1 MCAGYIPKIYQN
13 QYVLAG
19 ISFSEKSG
27 IYLLAAQL
35 LFSDGLESVVAG
47 LIALS
52 FGLIY
57 SQNLVRVQRFRLPA
71 FIEVGHYVC
80 DASKDRC
87 LQLLL
92 S

>member
-1 MCAGYIPKIYQN
+1 VCAGYIPKIYQN

-35 LFSDGLESVVAG
+35 LFSDGLESIVAG

-80 DASKDRC
+80 DASKDSC

>member
-1 MCAGYIPKIYQN
+1 MNAGYIPKIYQN

-35 LFSDGLESVVAG
+35 LFSDELESIVAG

-71 FIEVGHYVC
+71 FIEVGCYDC
-80 DASKDRC
+80 DASKDSC
-87 LQLLL
+87 
-92 S
+92 